1 MSDISI
7 GGSRQ
12 RGVIF
17 TMLMAGCI
25 TVAVTTMFGADKN
38 AVIATIVG
46 YSSLLLGMIS
56 VVAYA
61 FQYGLVTMNRNITF
75 LVICAIIM
83 VLIFINL
90 CLFSKYINEISLG
103 YVPYLTTF
111 TFLIA
116 ILLSYAIFSVRN
128 FLLVVPMV
136 VDPVDSMKLYIV
148 SAFCAV
154 LLICKYIALKYF
166 ITDG

>member
-1 MSDISI
+1 MSGQSI
-7 GGSRQ
+7 GELRH

-17 TMLMAGCI
+17 TMLIAGCI
-25 TVAVTTMFGADKN
+25 TVAVTTMFGADKT
-38 AVIATIVG
+38 AIIATIIG
-46 YSSLLLGMIS
+46 YSALLVGMIS

-61 FQYGLVTMNRNITF
+61 FQYEHVTLNKNITF
-75 LVICAIIM
+75 IVICAVIM
-83 VLIFINL
+83 ILIFINL
-90 CLFSKYINEISLG
+90 ILFSKYINEIAMG

-116 ILLSYAIFSVRN
+116 ILLSYAVLSVRN
-128 FLLVVPMV
+128 FLLMVPMIV
-136 VDPVDSMKLYIV
+136 EPVDSMKLYVV

>member
-1 MSDISI
+1 MPDQLI
-7 GGSRQ
+7 GENRQ

-25 TVAVTTMFGADKN
+25 TVAITTMFGADKN
-38 AVIATIVG
+38 AVIATSVG
-46 YSSLLLGMIS
+46 YSSLLIGMLS

-83 VLIFINL
+83 ILIFMNL
-90 CLFSKYINEISLG
+90 FLFSKYINEISLG

-154 LLICKYIALKYF
+154 LFICKYISLNYF
-166 ITDG
+166 FTDG

>member
-1 MSDISI
+1 MPDQSI
-7 GGSRQ
+7 GELRH

-25 TVAVTTMFGADKN
+25 TILVTTMFGADKN
-38 AVIATIVG
+38 AVIATIIG
-46 YSSLLLGMIS
+46 YSSLFVSMIS
-56 VVAYA
+56 LVAYA
-61 FQYGLVTMNRNITF
+61 FQYDYVTLNRNITF
-75 LVICAIIM
+75 VVICAIIM
-83 VLIFINL
+83 LLIFINL
-90 CLFSKYINEISLG
+90 YLFSKYLNVISLG

-116 ILLSYAIFSVRN
+116 ILLCYAVFSVRN
-128 FLLVVPMV
+128 FLLVAPMY

-154 LLICKYIALKYF
+154 MLICKYIALKYF

>member
-1 MSDISI
+1 MSDQLI
-7 GGSRQ
+7 GESRH

-25 TVAVTTMFGADKN
+25 TIAVTTMFGADKN
-38 AVIATIVG
+38 AVIATIIG
-46 YSSLLLGMIS
+46 YSSLLVGMIS
-56 VVAYA
+56 LVAYA
-61 FQYGLVTMNRNITF
+61 FQYGMVTMNKNITF
-75 LVICAIIM
+75 VVICAIIM

-90 CLFSKYINEISLG
+90 YLFSKYINEISLG

-116 ILLSYAIFSVRN
+116 ILLSYSVFSARN
-128 FLLVVPMV
+128 FVLLVPMI

-148 SAFCAV
+148 NTFCAV

>member
-1 MSDISI
+1 MSDVSI
-7 GGSRQ
+7 GENRQ

-46 YSSLLLGMIS
+46 YSSLLIGMIA

-61 FQYGLVTMNRNITF
+61 FQTGQVTMNNNITF
-75 LVICAIIM
+75 VVICAIIM
-83 VLIFINL
+83 VLIFISL
-90 CLFSKYINEISLG
+90 FLFSKYINEISLG

-136 VDPVDSMKLYIV
+136 VDPGDSMKLYIV

>member
-7 GGSRQ
+7 GETRQ

-17 TMLMAGCI
+17 TMLMAGCVTI
-25 TVAVTTMFGADKN
+25 AVTTMFGADKN
-38 AVIATIVG
+38 AVIATMIG
-46 YSSLLLGMIS
+46 YSSLLVGMVS

-61 FQYGLVTMNRNITF
+61 FQYGYVTLNKNITF
-75 LVICAIIM
+75 VVICAIIM
-83 VLIFINL
+83 FLIFINL
-90 CLFSKYINEISLG
+90 YLFSKYINEISLG

-116 ILLSYAIFSVRN
+116 ILLSYAVFSVRN

>member
-1 MSDISI
+1 MSELISDT
-7 GGSRQ
+7 RQ

-46 YSSLLLGMIS
+46 YSSLLIGMMS

-61 FQYGLVTMNRNITF
+61 FQYGLVTMNKNITF
-75 LVICAIIM
+75 VVICAIIM

-90 CLFSKYINEISLG
+90 FLFSKYINEISLG
-103 YVPYLTTF
+103 YVPYLEYGGWGRREKRREKGPWGENEVGKEGERRGRERERREREREERERERERE
-111 TFLIA
+111 
-116 ILLSYAIFSVRN
+116 S
-128 FLLVVPMV
+128 
-136 VDPVDSMKLYIV
+136 
-148 SAFCAV
+148 
-154 LLICKYIALKYF
+154 
-166 ITDG
+166 

>member
-1 MSDISI
+1 MPDQSI
-7 GGSRQ
+7 GELRH

-25 TVAVTTMFGADKN
+25 TIAVTTMFGADKN
-38 AVIATIVG
+38 AVIATIIG
-46 YSSLLLGMIS
+46 YSSLFVSMIS
-56 VVAYA
+56 LVAYA
-61 FQYGLVTMNRNITF
+61 FQYDYVTLNKNMTF
-75 LVICAIIM
+75 VVICAIIM
-83 VLIFINL
+83 LLIFINL
-90 CLFSKYINEISLG
+90 YLFSKYLNVISLG
-103 YVPYLTTF
+103 YIPYLTTF

-116 ILLSYAIFSVRN
+116 ILLSYSVFSVRN
-128 FLLVVPMV
+128 FLLVVPMS
-136 VDPVDSMKLYIV
+136 VDPVDSMKMYIV